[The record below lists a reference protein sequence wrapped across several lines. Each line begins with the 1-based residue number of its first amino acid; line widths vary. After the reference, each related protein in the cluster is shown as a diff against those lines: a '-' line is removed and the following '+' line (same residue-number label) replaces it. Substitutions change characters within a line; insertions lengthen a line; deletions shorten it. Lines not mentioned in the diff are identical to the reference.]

1 MILSQTLSVSIKSTR
16 WQISKNVDIFY
27 EIVFV
32 GVQWYVRER
41 FREKQA
47 KTGILDESPSL
58 KI

>member
-41 FREKQA
+41 FRKKQEK
-47 KTGILDESPSL
+47 TEILDESPSL